1 MFRCG
6 LKFRKVEMMI
16 GLLLYLFLLIN
27 PATAADSD
35 DYLNEIQQGK
45 SVEYYE
51 SGKVRSEVNYVDGLE
66 QGTALTYDPD
76 GNISDQDRFRDGM
89 CVEMC
94 EGDEWTSRR

>member
-16 GLLLYLFLLIN
+16 GLLLYLFLVIH

-35 DYLNEIQQGK
+35 AYANEIRNGK
-45 SVEYYE
+45 SVGYYE
-51 SGKVRSEVNYVDGLE
+51 SGKVLWEVNYVDGLK
-66 QGTALTYDPD
+66 QGTMLKYDMD
-76 GNISDQDRFRDGM
+76 GNISDQDRFKDGK

-94 EGDEWTSRR
+94 EGDE